1 MTAARWGELA
11 LYEIFEVF
19 PFALLTAAAFRRRLR
34 TAGAVTAGVAALY
47 LLGLLRRFAA
57 LGGAPETAL
66 SILWIGVYL
75 AVCKFTVRASLQ
87 KLLFILL
94 SVLNYASLNALISSF
109 LGQLLFARQLQAFP
123 YCFGASAVL
132 FLLFLGML
140 PPALWFAVRRIE
152 PVMHSGENEA
162 ACRFLWLVPAVFC
175 VFFYYSLYAGGGLLS
190 FAGRPSNFLYA
201 LAVGLGGLFV
211 LFLTIRM
218 LEQSELALRLRTEN
232 YQLALQSLRFQSL
245 QTRMEETRRARHD
258 LRQCAALL
266 EAYLRTGDTAGLE
279 RFVQQYLHAM
289 PPDLPL
295 VFTHHPALNALLT
308 YYAGLA
314 AAQGATLDAQVDYPL
329 PGPLPDPD
337 LAMLFGNLLENAVEA
352 CARQTGGG
360 CIHLTV
366 RREQAALVILADNPC
381 PVPPVPQGD
390 HFRSS
395 KREGEGIGVL
405 SIRRIAGQY
414 GGTAR
419 FEHRE
424 GRFWVSVLL
433 NP

>member
-19 PFALLTAAAFRRRLR
+19 PFALLTAAAFRRQLR
-34 TAGAVTAGVAALY
+34 TAGAVAAGVAALY

-132 FLLFLGML
+132 FLLFLGTL

-175 VFFYYSLYAGGGLLS
+175 VFFYY
-190 FAGRPSNFLYA
+190 
-201 LAVGLGGLFV
+201 
-211 LFLTIRM
+211 
-218 LEQSELALRLRTEN
+218 
-232 YQLALQSLRFQSL
+232 
-245 QTRMEETRRARHD
+245 RH
-258 LRQCAALL
+258 
-266 EAYLRTGDTAGLE
+266 
-279 RFVQQYLHAM
+279 
-289 PPDLPL
+289 
-295 VFTHHPALNALLT
+295 
-308 YYAGLA
+308 
-314 AAQGATLDAQVDYPL
+314 
-329 PGPLPDPD
+329 
-337 LAMLFGNLLENAVEA
+337 
-352 CARQTGGG
+352 
-360 CIHLTV
+360 
-366 RREQAALVILADNPC
+366 
-381 PVPPVPQGD
+381 
-390 HFRSS
+390 
-395 KREGEGIGVL
+395 
-405 SIRRIAGQY
+405 
-414 GGTAR
+414 
-419 FEHRE
+419 
-424 GRFWVSVLL
+424 
-433 NP
+433 